1 MYESFYGLR
10 SKPFSL
16 LPDPNMMYA
25 SRLHRRALALLEYG
39 IESQAGFAVIT
50 GEIGSGKTTL
60 IKYFLRTL
68 DEKVVVGLITNTHS
82 SLGDPLDWV
91 AQAFDIQIA
100 NRDPASLYNAFVE
113 FVIEQ
118 YAAGK
123 RTVLIID
130 EAQNFCAQTLEKL
143 RMLSNIN
150 SGGDLLLQMILIGQP
165 ELLATLNRPELHQ
178 FAQRISVSYHLG
190 PLGPSETGGYVAH
203 RMAAAGGSPEVFT
216 KLAGAGI
223 YYFTRGVPRLINS
236 LCDMAL
242 VYGFAEEQPIIDL
255 DTVISVVRDRQASG
269 LSPFRRISDDAKL
282 DELATEISSVLNVT

>member
-16 LPDPNMMYA
+16 LPDPDVMYA

-68 DEKVVVGLITNTHS
+68 DEKITVGLITNTHS

-91 AQAFDIQIA
+91 AQAFDIPVA
-100 NRDPASLYNAFVE
+100 SRDPASLYNAFVE
-113 FVIEQ
+113 FVLAQ
-118 YAAGK
+118 YAAGR

-165 ELLATLNRPELHQ
+165 ELLTTLNRPDLHQ

-190 PLGPSETGGYVAH
+190 PLGPSETGSYIAH
-203 RMAAAGGSPEVFT
+203 RLTVAGGAADIFT
-216 KLAGAGI
+216 RLACAGI

-242 VYGFAEEQPIIDL
+242 VYGFAEEQGIIDL
-255 DTVISVVRDRQASG
+255 DTIIAVVRDRQTSG
-269 LSPFRRISDDAKL
+269 LSPFRRVPEEAKL
-282 DELATEISSVLNVT
+282 DELASEISGVLNVT